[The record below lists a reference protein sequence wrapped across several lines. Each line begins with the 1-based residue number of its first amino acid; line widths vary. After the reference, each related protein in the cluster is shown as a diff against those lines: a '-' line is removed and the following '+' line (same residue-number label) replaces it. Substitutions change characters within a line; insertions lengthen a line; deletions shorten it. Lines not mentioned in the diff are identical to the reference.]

1 MSTKPVI
8 FADIENYRQFFFG
21 GFKRLHDQKLV
32 GIEMSRRTSREDD
45 DAKRSRVRGILLQNT
60 IITFNGNG
68 YDIPLLWYFV
78 TGATNDELKDASDRI
93 INGRV
98 KPWQVEDMLGIRI
111 PRDIDHIDLIEPQP
125 NPFISLKSL
134 NGRLHGERMQDLP
147 IEPDAIPTDEQM
159 DILIDYCLHSDLP
172 ATERLFHSLTEP
184 LAMRVAI
191 GKEYDTDF
199 RSKSDAQMGEAM
211 IKRRVEQKLGERVQK
226 VKTPPGTSFKF
237 PIPDYISFTHPD
249 LLEMLERLRETVFY
263 VEHDGKVQ
271 LPGWLD
277 GKHITIGES
286 TYAMG
291 IGGLHSTESN
301 RSIYADDDSVL
312 VDVDVASY
320 YPAIIINS
328 GLYPKTLG
336 PDFIDVFRTIRAER
350 VAAKGAAQRI
360 NALEKTRPLTDEEK
374 QERETAKAKEAGLKI
389 ALNGCFGKLG
399 SPYSV
404 LYAPHLMI
412 ATTLTGQLALLMLID
427 RAEQAGISVV
437 SANTDGVVFRCPK
450 DEASFPIE
458 KTRFE
463 GEGILRDI
471 VEQWEQDTGFTL
483 EATEYLSLH
492 NSSVNSYIAVK
503 PDGKTKVKGPLRT
516 PRHESPP
523 DLRAQLMKNP
533 QAEIVS
539 LAVQALITKGT
550 PLYET
555 ITGSRDIR
563 DFVTV
568 VKVDGGSTW
577 RGEYLGKTVRFYWAK
592 DGEEI
597 LKAKGHWKTGSL
609 GKVSK
614 TDGSR
619 PLMDLPDEFPSDIDY
634 DRYVAEAEEALMDIG
649 YIRRPPV
656 IKPIR
661 VFKHSAI
668 LWWALA
674 A

>member
-1 MSTKPVI
+1 MTKPTI
-8 FADIENYRQFFFG
+8 ICDIENYHGFFFAA
-21 GFKRLHDQKLV
+21 FRRLEDNKV
-32 GIEMSRRTSREDD
+32 VTIEMSRRTAREDD
-45 DAKRSRVRGILLQNT
+45 DAKRARVRGILLQNT

-78 TGATNDELKDASDRI
+78 SGATNEELKEASDRI
-93 INGRV
+93 INARV
-98 KPWQVEDMLGIRI
+98 RSWQVEEVIGIRV
-111 PRDIDHIDLIEPQP
+111 PREIDHIDLIEPQP
-125 NPFISLKSL
+125 NPVISLKSL
-134 NGRLHGERMQDLP
+134 NGRLHGERLQDLP
-147 IEPDAIPTDEQM
+147 LDPAAVPTEAEM
-159 DILIDYCLHSDLP
+159 DTLADYCVNSDIP
-172 ATERLFHSLTEP
+172 ATERLLNALVDP
-184 LAMRVAI
+184 IAMRVAI
-191 GKEYDTDF
+191 GKEYDTDY

-237 PIPDYISFTHPD
+237 PIPPYISFTHPD
-249 LLEMLERLRETVFY
+249 LVEMLQRLRETTFY
-263 VEHDGKVQ
+263 VENDGKVE

-277 GKHITIGES
+277 GKQITIGES

-301 RSIYADDDSVL
+301 RSVYGDDDTVL

-328 GLYPKTLG
+328 GLYPKALG
-336 PDFIDVFRTIRAER
+336 PEFINVFRAIRAER
-350 VAAKGAAQRI
+350 VAAKAEAQRI
-360 NALEKTRPLTDEEK
+360 TALEKQRPLTDDER
-374 QERETAKAKEAGLKI
+374 QQRETAKAKEAGLKI

-427 RAEQAGISVV
+427 RAEQKRISVV
-437 SANTDGVVFRCPK
+437 SANTDGVVFRCPR
-450 DEASFPIE
+450 DECSFPIE

-463 GEGILRDI
+463 GEGILRDL
-471 VEQWEQDTGFTL
+471 VEQWERDTEFTL

-523 DLRAQLMKNP
+523 DMRAQLMKNP

-550 PLYET
+550 PLYDT

-577 RGEYLGKTVRFYWAK
+577 RGSYLGKTVRFYWAK
-592 DGEEI
+592 NGDEI
-597 LKAKGHWKTGSL
+597 LRAKGHWKTGTK

-614 TDGSR
+614 SDGCR
-619 PLMDLPDEFPSDIDY
+619 PLMDLPPEFPTDIDY
-634 DRYVAEAEEALMDIG
+634 DRYVAEAEEVLMDIG
-649 YIRRPPV
+649 YVRRPPV

-661 VFKHSAI
+661 VYKHSAI